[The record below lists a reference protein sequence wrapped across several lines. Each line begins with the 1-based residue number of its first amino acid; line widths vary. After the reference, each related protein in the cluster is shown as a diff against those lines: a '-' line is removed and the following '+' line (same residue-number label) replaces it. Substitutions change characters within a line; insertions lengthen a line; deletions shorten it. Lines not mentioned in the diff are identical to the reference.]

1 MAPSDW
7 CSPKSIIYSRI
18 KSIIELNVH
27 IFPTS
32 KRWRVCWKNPSTVS
46 SGTVINLTD
55 AKWVKKGPR
64 AQTTNNGWNV
74 LGILARPQTNAEQT
88 KGKSSDLLGIFLWWK
103 SFWCP
108 NKSHSQML
116 LKKNKQT
123 SDNLS
128 AFRWRRLVEPTVLL
142 KPQLSLAITTADSIH
157 FRVSSSDYQIVK
169 CGKRGNCA
177 TVAIYAHVHWQVALA
192 GHRNSITSWAKP
204 MPFHA
209 ASDWIT
215 AKYILHSEWTRA
227 FQEIY
232 WL

>member
-1 MAPSDW
+1 MCWPFWQGPKQMPSKPKA
-7 CSPKSIIYSRI
+7 SPQ
-18 KSIIELNVH
+18 
-27 IFPTS
+27 IFWGFVVMKVLVVS
-32 KRWRVCWKNPSTVS
+32 K
-46 SGTVINLTD
+46 
-55 AKWVKKGPR
+55 
-64 AQTTNNGWNV
+64 Q
-74 LGILARPQTNAEQT
+74 
-88 KGKSSDLLGIFLWWK
+88 K
-103 SFWCP
+103 SFP
-108 NKSHSQML
+108 NVIK
-116 LKKNKQT
+116 KKNKQT

-192 GHRNSITSWAKP
+192 GHRNSITSWATP

-215 AKYILHSEWTRA
+215 TKYILHSEWTRA

>member
-1 MAPSDW
+1 MAGVLEKSQHCVKRHCHKSDR
-7 CSPKSIIYSRI
+7 CQVGEKGS
-18 KSIIELNVH
+18 
-27 IFPTS
+27 
-32 KRWRVCWKNPSTVS
+32 PSTNNKQWLKCVGHFGKAPNKCRANQRQVLRF
-46 SGTVINLTD
+46 SG
-55 AKWVKKGPR
+55 
-64 AQTTNNGWNV
+64 
-74 LGILARPQTNAEQT
+74 
-88 KGKSSDLLGIFLWWK
+88 DLLWWK
-103 SFWCP
+103 SWWCP

-116 LKKNKQT
+116 LKKKNKQT

-157 FRVSSSDYQIVK
+157 FRVSSDYQIVK

-192 GHRNSITSWAKP
+192 GHRNSITSWATP